1 MKVLVTGGA
10 GFIGRWVVKRLLEDG
25 LEVWVLDSLSNGSR
39 DNLEEFS
46 LNNHYHGLKIGDVSE
61 RSDIKAL
68 FTNRF
73 DFCIHAAAQINVQ
86 ESLENP
92 EKSFKDN
99 VTGTFNVMQC
109 AREYN
114 TRVVIVGTCMVYDT
128 ATASQKLSENSPVK
142 PSSPYA
148 ASKLAAEYLALSYY
162 FGYGLPVTLLR
173 PFNTYGPFQKSNME
187 GGVVSIFIKNY
198 LMGEKLQIF
207 GDGAQTRDLLYVE
220 DCADFIARAA
230 YSEKAIGQIIN
241 AGTGQDIT
249 INELAQLICPNPE
262 KIEHVKHHHP
272 QSEISKL
279 QCDNSRAMELIGW
292 KPKTSLKEG
301 IQKTKDWIQAWGL
314 K

>member
-128 ATASQKLSENSPVK
+128 TTAGRKLSENSPVK

-198 LMGEKLQIF
+198 LKGEKLQIF

-230 YSEKAIGQIIN
+230 YSEKATGQIIN

-249 INELAQLICPNPE
+249 INELAQLICPFPE

-279 QCDNSRAMELIGW
+279 QCDNSRAKELIGW
-292 KPKTSLKEG
+292 KPRTSLKEG
-301 IQKTKDWIQAWGL
+301 IQKTKDWIQARGL